1 MQTIK
6 QGDVIEWLQEQE
18 RWFLRESLSN
28 KVPFK

>member
-1 MQTIK
+1 MQIIK

-18 RWFLRESLSN
+18 RWFLRESLSK